1 MPFLHRNKPVVVPV
15 AGVPVARPVGVVA
28 PIAPVVHHT
37 APLVSGAPILT
48 SSHCDDVVVPVATT
62 HHATT
67 THVVERPVVETH
79 VDEVVTHVDR
89 VSGPVVVHES
99 APIVTSQTVH
109 YGGGS
114 VLMH

>member
-1 MPFLHRNKPVVVPV
+1 MGHRNKPVVVPV

-28 PIAPVVHHT
+28 PVAPVVHHT
-37 APLVSGAPILT
+37 APLVSAAPIVT
-48 SSHCDDVVVPVATT
+48 SSHCDDVVV
-62 HHATT
+62 
-67 THVVERPVVETH
+67 VVERPVVETH

-89 VSGPVVVHES
+89 VSAPVVVHES